1 MYCALL
7 YCNQPQHV
15 LDNQTALSRFTPLA
29 QPSYSHHYNARITLD
44 QRNNLPLI
52 LPIGIN
58 HPGASRIFSNP
69 PINPPINLA
78 YAVPSTCHQQSISPW
93 NPVVS
98 VVILQFQFSL
108 TLAKP
113 SIFFTHAYLPK
124 QYRFCDSRLTAV
136 ALRTVRPWGLLKCR
150 TSRTN
155 CKPTFFLKVRFSRPP
170 ACYAASKKSWTGEY
184 TLLLRRCLSLPVTP
198 IFALPLSIC
207 EDDLHGRGG
216 FSTARLQLS

>member
-1 MYCALL
+1 
-7 YCNQPQHV
+7 V

-29 QPSYSHHYNARITLD
+29 QPSCSHHYNARITLD

-58 HPGASRIFSNP
+58 HPGASRIFSNL
-69 PINPPINLA
+69 PINPPTNLA
-78 YAVPSTCHQQSISPW
+78 YGVPSTCRQQSISPW

-98 VVILQFQFSL
+98 VVILQFQLSL

-113 SIFFTHAYLPK
+113 SLFLTHAYLPK

-136 ALRTVRPWGLLKCR
+136 APRTVRAWGLLKCR

-155 CKPTFFLKVRFSRPP
+155 CKPTFFLKSALAARLPATPP
-170 ACYAASKKSWTGEY
+170 AKN
-184 TLLLRRCLSLPVTP
+184 
-198 IFALPLSIC
+198 
-207 EDDLHGRGG
+207 H
-216 FSTARLQLS
+216 